1 MARFGRCCSRRPA
14 RSAGDQLEAAQ
25 VGRVAKGR
33 DATLLEA
40 GEVLAAHAGVLVRDQ
55 VGVFRALRDPVVGRP
70 RRRRPSDLASL
81 HHAADFV
88 VV

>member
-1 MARFGRCCSRRPA
+1 V
-14 RSAGDQLEAAQ
+14 D
-25 VGRVAKGR
+25 
-33 DATLLEA
+33 
-40 GEVLAAHAGVLVRDQ
+40 
-55 VGVFRALRDPVVGRP
+55 VFRALRDPVVGRP